1 MPRPG
6 PQTHA
11 KRAREAAKRDKRR
24 AKDERRA
31 ARKAAKKAAHSTPQP
46 LLGATNLFPDGAI
59 SVGAVSGARKV
70 DGH

>member
-31 ARKAAKKAAHSTPQP
+31 ARKAAKKVAQSAPEP
-46 LLGATNLFPDGAI
+46 LAGGTNLSPGDT
-59 SVGAVSGARKV
+59 VSGPGEV

>member
-11 KRAREAAKRDKRR
+11 KRAREAAKRDRR
-24 AKDERRA
+24 REKDERRA
-31 ARKAAKKAAHSTPQP
+31 ARKAAKKAASSAPKP
-46 LLGATNLFPDGAI
+46 LTGATNLTLSD
-59 SVGAVSGARKV
+59 AVSGPGKV